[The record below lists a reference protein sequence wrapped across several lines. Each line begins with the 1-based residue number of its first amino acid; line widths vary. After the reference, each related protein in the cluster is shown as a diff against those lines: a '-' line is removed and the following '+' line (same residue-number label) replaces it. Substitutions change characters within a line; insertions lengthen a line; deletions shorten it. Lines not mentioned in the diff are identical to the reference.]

1 MRIVP
6 ALLVLALAGT
16 GFADTLTLRSGRVV
30 NGTYLGG
37 TARQIRMEVGDRIE
51 SFDVSDVASVQ
62 FAAAT
67 STPAAAAA
75 VAVPAPAPVAS
86 APAAPAEEPR
96 PRLQR
101 SENVLRPE
109 PPAPAAPAVQ
119 AASVEVPAGTNLVVR
134 MIDSVD
140 SETNRVGQTFQASLD
155 EPLVLNGNTVI
166 PRGADVVVK
175 LVDDKESG
183 KLTGRA
189 ELALALISVKV
200 NGRAVDMNTQSV
212 TQASEG
218 RGAKTAKMATGGAA
232 LGAII
237 GAIAGG
243 GKGAAIGAAS
253 GAGAGTA
260 VQVVTRGQKVHI
272 PSETRL
278 TFVLDTAVR
287 I

>member
-1 MRIVP
+1 MRVWHLCGLM
-6 ALLVLALAGT
+6 AVLAVAGY
-16 GFADTLTLRSGRVV
+16 ADTLTLRSGRVV

-37 TARQIRMEVGDRIE
+37 SARQIRMEVADRIE
-51 SFDVSDVASVQ
+51 TFDVTDVASVS
-62 FAAAT
+62 FG
-67 STPAAAAA
+67 
-75 VAVPAPAPVAS
+75 APAT
-86 APAAPAEEPR
+86 AA
-96 PRLQR
+96 
-101 SENVLRPE
+101 
-109 PPAPAAPAVQ
+109 PAPAAPARAVTASTPAV
-119 AASVEVPAGTNLVVR
+119 AAPAPAPAPQTSNVFRPDPAPAPAAAPASTAGTEIPAGTDIVVR
-134 MIDSVD
+134 MIDAVD
-140 SETNRVGQTFQASLD
+140 SEQNRVGQTFQASLD
-155 EPLVLNGNTVI
+155 EPVMVNGATLI

-183 KLTGRA
+183 KLTGRT
-189 ELALALISVKV
+189 ELTLDLVSVKV
-200 NGRAVDMNTQSV
+200 NDKMVDVNTQTV
-212 TQASEG
+212 TQSSSS

-260 VQVVTRGQKVHI
+260 VGVVTRGQRVHI

-278 TFVLDTAVR
+278 TFRLDNALR